1 MEEEYYF
8 RKEIR
13 ERFSQVLKK
22 DGRSLRAI
30 GKESGICDAVI
41 GKYRD
46 GAYLPNAYSMAK
58 LCKTLNVSADWLL
71 GLSDKGGPTDD

>member
-13 ERFSQVLKK
+13 ERFLQVLKK
-22 DGRSLRAI
+22 DGRTLRAI
-30 GKESGICDAVI
+30 AKESGVSDAVI

-46 GAYLPNAYSMAK
+46 GAYLPNAYSIAK
-58 LCKTLNVSADWLL
+58 LCKALNVSADWLL
-71 GLSDKGGPTDD
+71 GLSDKGGPEE